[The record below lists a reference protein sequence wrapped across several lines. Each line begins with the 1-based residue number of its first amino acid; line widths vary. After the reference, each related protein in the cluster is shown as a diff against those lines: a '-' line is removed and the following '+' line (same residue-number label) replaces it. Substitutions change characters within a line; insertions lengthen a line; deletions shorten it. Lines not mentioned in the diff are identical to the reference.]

1 MTLSIRLTANEAR
14 ILEALA
20 RKTGRSKSEIVREAI
35 ARARPRKGG
44 AGACR
49 LPFRPTR
56 PVGARGVRQTMNLI
70 ADTGLLMALL
80 NQCDAHHDEAEAMV
94 DHRDFSIYRLFG
106 QQVVPIVCPA

>member
-1 MTLSIRLTANEAR
+1 
-14 ILEALA
+14 
-20 RKTGRSKSEIVREAI
+20 
-35 ARARPRKGG
+35 
-44 AGACR
+44 
-49 LPFRPTR
+49 
-56 PVGARGVRQTMNLI
+56 MNLI